1 MPRTLGSQ
9 RILLFAHDVEAS
21 GAPRVTLDV
30 ARVLHK
36 AGHQVRLY
44 FPKQGGLQNQAQ
56 ELGVPTGLIPNP
68 PESFRS
74 ATWSRKLQLLGFR
87 VRTIASVF
95 LQLRKAGA
103 RPVAWVGSSVLPEV
117 ALGAWLAGARVVLH
131 VHEDLPITR
140 SNTIKAR
147 LLSAI
152 CHEFVFVTRRSAR
165 CFRGIV
171 QKRRIH
177 VIPNRVEE
185 QFLNPT
191 GGTHPRRSAGAPRV
205 LLFVG
210 FLSHRKGV
218 DLLLKALPAVI
229 REHQVTLKLAGS
241 DPLPGAPFETELR
254 DLVRELNLEKHVEFL
269 GYRSDTRQLLER
281 ADFFV
286 LPSRNE
292 SLPLSLVEAMAV
304 VCPAIATDVGGIRD
318 ILIAEKTGW
327 LCPAESVE
335 ELSAVL
341 IKALNHPHPELLAEN
356 ARRLVQRKFHPER
369 IESALLSLVE

>member
-1 MPRTLGSQ
+1 MPRTIRLY
-9 RILLFAHDVEAS
+9 AHDVEPS

-30 ARVLHK
+30 ARVLQQ
-36 AGHQVRLY
+36 AGHEVQLY
-44 FPKQGGLQNQAQ
+44 FPKRGGLEEQAL

-74 ATWSRKLQLLGFR
+74 ATWSRKLQLLGCR
-87 VRTIASVF
+87 VRTIITVYSE
-95 LQLRKAGA
+95 LRKAGKH
-103 RPVAWVGSSVLPEV
+103 PVAWVGSSVLPEV

-140 SNTIKAR
+140 SNRIKAR
-147 LLSAI
+147 FFSAI
-152 CHEFVFVTRRSAR
+152 CHEFVFVTRRSTR

-171 QKRRIH
+171 PSSRIH
-177 VIPNRVEE
+177 VVPNRVEA
-185 QFLNPT
+185 QFLNPS
-191 GGTHPRRSAGAPRV
+191 GGARPRRSAGAPRM

-229 REHQVTLKLAGS
+229 REHPVTLQLAGS
-241 DPLPGAPFETELR
+241 DPLPGAPFEAELR
-254 DLVRELNLEKHVEFL
+254 SLVRELKLEGCVEFL
-269 GYRSDTRQLLER
+269 GYRSDTRELLEA

-304 VCPAIATDVGGIRD
+304 GCPAIATDVGGIRD
-318 ILIAEKTGW
+318 ILKSEKTGW
-327 LCPAESVE
+327 LCSPDSVE

-341 IKALNHPHPELLAEN
+341 IKALNHPHPELIAQK
-356 ARRLVQRKFHPER
+356 ARRLILRQFQPER
-369 IESALLSLVE
+369 IDSALLQLVE